1 MNFHS
6 LDYFLVLA
14 REKNFTRAAE
24 ALHIT
29 QQSLSSHIANLER
42 ELNCTLVVR
51 RTPLELT
58 YAGRTFLRY
67 AESIGQTRQAM
78 EREFCD
84 ISENQKGELR
94 VGIAYTR
101 GRAIMP
107 HLIPAFQRRYPN
119 VEITLLEGSN
129 DAIQK
134 ALLSGGIDLAIAA
147 FPRPLPGAVLEDY
160 YLEHTV
166 LCLSDGLLAQCGI
179 DLDTHRDLDVPGAEI
194 AHSFDEAAALGGDD
208 AIVIGGASV
217 YMALLSRCDRVYV
230 TKVDADPDADSFF
243 PNLDDNPDW
252 RIESESE
259 TFEENG
265 LKFRYVDYVR
275 K

>member
-1 MNFHS
+1 MTAIVCVSQNWGIGREGALLFHISADLKRFKS
-6 LDYFLVLA
+6 LTV
-14 REKNFTRAAE
+14 
-24 ALHIT
+24 
-29 QQSLSSHIANLER
+29 
-42 ELNCTLVVR
+42 
-51 RTPLELT
+51 
-58 YAGRTFLRY
+58 GRTVIL
-67 AESIGQTRQAM
+67 
-78 EREFCD
+78 
-84 ISENQKGELR
+84 
-94 VGIAYTR
+94 
-101 GRAIMP
+101 GRK
-107 HLIPAFQRRYPN
+107 
-119 VEITLLEGSN
+119 T
-129 DAIQK
+129 
-134 ALLSGGIDLAIAA
+134 
-147 FPRPLPGAVLEDY
+147 
-160 YLEHTV
+160 
-166 LCLSDGLLAQCGI
+166 
-179 DLDTHRDLDVPGAEI
+179 LDTFPGGKPLKDRRNIVLSHRDLDVPGAEI